1 MDTVRAVLG
10 TTEAGTMYE
19 QKGDNMT
26 IITTVELALGKLR
39 LFRRVR
45 VLEAK
50 QEATEKTVAAL
61 IRRVEALEEVVEKD
75 RAEGPAGGAEE
86 PSQEYNTEETF
97 VCWTEGETDANK
109 MRDERLQAARKRGG
123 SGA

>member
-1 MDTVRAVLG
+1 
-10 TTEAGTMYE
+10 MYE

-50 QEATEKTVAAL
+50 QEATERTVAAL
-61 IRRVEALEEVVEKD
+61 IRRVEALEEAFEKD
-75 RAEGPAGGAEE
+75 RAAEPMDRAAE

-97 VCWTEGETDANK
+97 ICWTEGETDANK
-109 MRDERLQAARKRGG
+109 MRDERLQAARERGG
-123 SGA
+123 SE

>member
-1 MDTVRAVLG
+1 
-10 TTEAGTMYE
+10 
-19 QKGDNMT
+19 MT

-61 IRRVEALEEVVEKD
+61 IRRVEALEEAVEKD
-75 RAEGPAGGAEE
+75 RAEGPAGGSEE
-86 PSQEYNTEETF
+86 PSQDYNTEETF

-109 MRDERLQAARKRGG
+109 MREERLRAARERGG
-123 SGA
+123 SSA

>member
-1 MDTVRAVLG
+1 
-10 TTEAGTMYE
+10 
-19 QKGDNMT
+19 MT

-50 QEATEKTVAAL
+50 QWSTEKTVAAL
-61 IRRVEALEEVVEKD
+61 IRRVEALEEAVERD
-75 RAEGPAGGAEE
+75 RAEASAGGAEE

-97 VCWTEGETDANK
+97 VCWTEGKPEADM
-109 MRDERLQAARKRGG
+109 MRDERLQAARERGG

>member
-1 MDTVRAVLG
+1 MC
-10 TTEAGTMYE
+10 E
-19 QKGDNMT
+19 QKGENMT

-50 QEATEKTVAAL
+50 QWATEKTVAAL
-61 IRRVEALEEVVEKD
+61 IRRIEALEELAGACPYKN
-75 RAEGPAGGAEE
+75 RAEEPVDRAEE
-86 PSQEYNTEETF
+86 PSQEYNTEETY
-97 VCWTEGETDANK
+97 VCWTEGATEADK
-109 MRDERLQAARKRGG
+109 MRDERLRAARERGG

>member
-1 MDTVRAVLG
+1 
-10 TTEAGTMYE
+10 MYE

-61 IRRVEALEEVVEKD
+61 IRRVEALAEVVEKD
-75 RAEGPAGGAEE
+75 RAEWPAGGAEE

-109 MRDERLQAARKRGG
+109 MRDERLRAARERGG
-123 SGA
+123 SA

>member
-1 MDTVRAVLG
+1 
-10 TTEAGTMYE
+10 MYE

-26 IITTVELALGKLR
+26 IITTVECALGKLR

-50 QEATEKTVAAL
+50 QWAAEKTVAAL
-61 IRRVEALEEVVEKD
+61 IRRVEALEALAGACPYKNRAEEPVD
-75 RAEGPAGGAEE
+75 RAAEPVDRAAE

-97 VCWTEGETDANK
+97 VCWTEGKTDADK
-109 MRDERLQAARKRGG
+109 MRDERLRAARERGG
-123 SGA
+123 SE

>member
-1 MDTVRAVLG
+1 
-10 TTEAGTMYE
+10 MYE

-26 IITTVELALGKLR
+26 IITTVECALGKLR

-61 IRRVEALEEVVEKD
+61 IRRVEALEEAVEKD
-75 RAEGPAGGAEE
+75 RAEGPTGGAEE
-86 PSQEYNTEETF
+86 PSHEYNTEETY
-97 VCWTEGETDANK
+97 VCWTEGETEANR
-109 MRDERLQAARKRGG
+109 MRDERLQAARERGG
-123 SGA
+123 NE